1 MLTKAAKPIF
11 KAAMVAAAAAAL
23 GGLYL
28 LSRSAVDW
36 DDTKAVPFKVTDKL
50 EIAAESYV
58 LKQGS
63 LSLLCGPRGPH
74 LMLQTRLPRPRVT
87 ESELWPLSQVPNTP
101 TSISFDWQKTK
112 DGVTI
117 PSFDTRFAVVSSGV
131 LDTIVTASLRQKEK
145 AKLAD
150 WFRRGAPQSISFD
163 LGEYGG
169 SRRFNSVSSKEAV
182 HTFFRRCPSK
192 G

>member
-1 MLTKAAKPIF
+1 MLTKAAKPII

-23 GGLYL
+23 AGIFL
-28 LSRSAVDW
+28 LSRVAVDW
-36 DDTKAVPFKVTDKL
+36 GDTKTVPFKVSNRL
-50 EIAAESYV
+50 EIASESYV

-74 LMLQTRLPRPRVT
+74 MMLRTRLPRPRVT

-101 TSISFDWQKTK
+101 TSVSFDWQKTK

-117 PSFDTRFAVVSSGV
+117 PSFDTTFAVVSSGAV
-131 LDTIVTASLRQKEK
+131 DTIVTASLSQKDK

-150 WFRRGAPQSISFD
+150 WFLRGAPQSISFD
-163 LGEYGG
+163 LGDYGG
-169 SRRFNSVSSKEAV
+169 SRRLNSVSSSEEV
-182 HTFFRRCPSK
+182 HDFFRRCRSN